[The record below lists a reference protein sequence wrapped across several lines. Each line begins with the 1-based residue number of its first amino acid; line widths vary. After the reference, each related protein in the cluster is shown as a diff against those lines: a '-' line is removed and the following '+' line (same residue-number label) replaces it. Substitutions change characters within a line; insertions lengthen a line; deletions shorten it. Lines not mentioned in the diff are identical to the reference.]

1 MAYPSPLLRTNFYV
15 NKRKVSNK
23 YNYTK
28 FFLKKI
34 QFQIQRLSV
43 LVYAFVAIAEKF
55 PFLLTS
61 SLVKPLSPHVRKC
74 QHFINPPPPRV
85 LTSYVNG
92 PLLITSLKSLMEHRI
107 NIKVPCFMWEGR
119 LDKSSK
125 AVNIFCLF
133 LGIPCCYALVHFW
146 NRGHQYSSL

>member
-43 LVYAFVAIAEKF
+43 LVYAFVAIAAK

-61 SLVKPLSPHVRKC
+61 SLVKPPS
-74 QHFINPPPPRV
+74 PPPRV

-92 PLLITSLKSLMEHRI
+92 PLLITRLKSLMEHRI
-107 NIKVPCFMWEGR
+107 NTKVPCFMWEGR

>member
-1 MAYPSPLLRTNFYV
+1 MTSAYFWTFLTPPPPFVSICQTLNTPLSNDVRPWHTPLPLLRTNFYV

-61 SLVKPLSPHVRKC
+61 SLVKPPLPLMSENVSIC
-74 QHFINPPPPRV
+74 QTLNTPP
-85 LTSYVNG
+85 
-92 PLLITSLKSLMEHRI
+92 K
-107 NIKVPCFMWEGR
+107 
-119 LDKSSK
+119 
-125 AVNIFCLF
+125 
-133 LGIPCCYALVHFW
+133 
-146 NRGHQYSSL
+146 

>member
-61 SLVKPLSPHVRKC
+61 SLVKPPLPLMSENVSISLTP
-74 QHFINPPPPRV
+74 PPPPRV

-92 PLLITSLKSLMEHRI
+92 PRVKRMKTRRAG
-107 NIKVPCFMWEGR
+107 NIKLQNEW
-119 LDKSSK
+119 
-125 AVNIFCLF
+125 FCLYYKKTLIYCVLDHTSWMQF
-133 LGIPCCYALVHFW
+133 QVFTMNCNIL
-146 NRGHQYSSL
+146 

>member
-61 SLVKPLSPHVRKC
+61 SLAKPLSPHVRKC
-74 QHFINPPPPRV
+74 QHFINPLPPRV

-92 PLLITSLKSLMEHRI
+92 PLHLWQIWNLLNFFRRYSVFRKPRPGT
-107 NIKVPCFMWEGR
+107 WEYLEKYKNG
-119 LDKSSK
+119 
-125 AVNIFCLF
+125 
-133 LGIPCCYALVHFW
+133 GIPIDLSRSFYCGDAAGSIL
-146 NRGHQYSSL
+146 

>member
-1 MAYPSPLLRTNFYV
+1 MAYPPPPPLQTNFYV
-15 NKRKVSNK
+15 SKRIVSNK
-23 YNYTK
+23 YNYAK
-28 FFLKKI
+28 FFLKKKSI
-34 QFQIQRLSV
+34 SNSKVECSCLCICCNCSKTFFADIIIGQ
-43 LVYAFVAIAEKF
+43 
-55 PFLLTS
+55 T
-61 SLVKPLSPHVRKC
+61 PL
-74 QHFINPPPPRV
+74 PPRV

-107 NIKVPCFMWEGR
+107 NTKVPCFMWEGR